1 MFSILLNRQG
11 NSPLDRVTKFSNFPF
26 FGFCISPKKY
36 LHTLL
41 RTFRVVSFVVGM
53 GILAQLSG
61 CSGISLPPIS
71 NPFPNFGDTT
81 TLPGPIQTLPAIAG
95 QSYGSGPVRVA
106 LLLPLSGDIAGV
118 GQSMS
123 NAAQLA
129 MDFIE
134 QSPSIGS
141 NITLIIKDTAGN
153 SSIAAAKASEA
164 INEGASLILGP
175 LRADSV
181 RAAGAVASSSGIPLI
196 GFSNNTG
203 AASPGVYLLNVLPET
218 EVKRSLAYAQ
228 SQGKQSIAAIIPN
241 TEFGQ
246 IQEAALRQAAASLGM
261 AVRGI
266 YRFSNEIEARDT
278 VAQIVPFLKAGAID
292 TLFIPDRSTAS
303 SFGVLLEEA
312 EIDKSNL
319 LLIGSLD
326 WAGDIRIHQTQ
337 FLVGAIYPSVDEGG
351 LAALRPSY
359 EAKFG
364 VPPHALS
371 TISYTAVLLAN
382 SQSLSQSQ
390 PRYQRDQLIR
400 PSGFNGRDGL
410 FRFLA
415 DGRSEYAMVSN
426 RLSWVALKQLTGQK
440 YPKIAPLY
448 LPRGSHRFC
457 YDVRKP
463 RCNKS

>member
-1 MFSILLNRQG
+1 MDRILKNSSIAFFG
-11 NSPLDRVTKFSNFPF
+11 SRVT
-26 FGFCISPKKY
+26 PKKY
-36 LHTLL
+36 LQTML
-41 RTFRVVSFVVGM
+41 RSLRWVGFAIGM
-53 GILAQLSG
+53 GMLTQLAG
-61 CSGISLPPIS
+61 CSGISLPQIS
-71 NPFPNFGDTT
+71 NPFPNIGDTT
-81 TLPGPIQTLPAIAG
+81 SLSDPNQTLPAVTG
-95 QSYGSGPVRVA
+95 QTFGSGPVRVA

-129 MDFIE
+129 IDFIE
-134 QSPSIGS
+134 QSPSISS
-141 NITLIIKDTAGN
+141 NITLIIKDTAGS
-153 SSIAAAKASEA
+153 SSIAAAKVSEA
-164 INEGASLILGP
+164 IDEGASLILGP

-181 RAAGAVASSSGIPLI
+181 RAAGAVAGSSGIPLI

-228 SQGKQSIAAIIPN
+228 SQGKQAVAAIIPN

-246 IQEAALRQAAASLGM
+246 IQEAAFRQATASLGM
-261 AVRGI
+261 TVRAI
-266 YRFSNEIEARDT
+266 YRFSNEVEARDT
-278 VAQIVPFLKAGAID
+278 VAQIVPFLKAGSID

-326 WAGDIRIHQTQ
+326 WAEDARIHQTQ
-337 FLVGAIYPSVDEGG
+337 FLVGAIYPGVDESG

-364 VPPHALS
+364 MPPHALS

-382 SQSLSQSQ
+382 SQSLSQSL

-400 PSGFNGRDGL
+400 SSGFNGRDGL

-415 DGRSEYAMVSN
+415 SGRSEYALVM
-426 RLSWVALKQLTGQK
+426 KQVIIGSAQR
-440 YPKIAPLY
+440 IDG
-448 LPRGSHRFC
+448 PRI
-457 YDVRKP
+457 P
-463 RCNKS
+463 